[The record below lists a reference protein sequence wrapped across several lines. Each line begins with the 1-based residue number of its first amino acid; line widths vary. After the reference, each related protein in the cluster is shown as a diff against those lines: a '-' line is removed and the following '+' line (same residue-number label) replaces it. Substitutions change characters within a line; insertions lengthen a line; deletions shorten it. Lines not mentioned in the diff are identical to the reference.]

1 LRITTKAKAMEVRK
15 IEADIQVRKA
25 GDDVEFVIS
34 TSAIDR
40 HGTIINP
47 EGWDLKS
54 FRSNPIMAYQHNTH
68 STDPDD
74 ILGTWEIRVEDGQLV
89 GKPVFEPS
97 ELNEKAD
104 KVRRKV
110 EHGTLRAVSVGFI
123 PRAWHWGDK
132 KKGER
137 SDVLY
142 LDENELLE
150 VSIVAVPSNPEALKR
165 SVDELRKEIPAP
177 KVEQEKVN
185 SLEVAKARL
194 IVNNLK

>member
-1 LRITTKAKAMEVRK
+1 MEVRK

-34 TSAIDR
+34 TAAIDR

-123 PRAWHWGDK
+123 PRSWHWGDK

-165 SVDELRKEIPAP
+165 SADELRKEIPAP
-177 KVEQEKVN
+177 ENEPEKVN